1 MAVVGQVLATLLWLY
16 WLILIGRL
24 IFDFVQI
31 FARSWQPRG
40 PILVI
45 AEAIYSVTDPPL
57 RFLRRFIPPLKL
69 GGVQFD
75 LAFLI
80 LLIAVQILFNVAL
93 AL

>member
-1 MAVVGQVLATLLWLY
+1 MAVVGQVLATVLWLY
-16 WLILIGRL
+16 WLSLIGRL

-40 PILVI
+40 PILVV

-80 LLIAVQILFNVAL
+80 LIIAVQILINVAL

>member
-24 IFDFVQI
+24 FFDFVQI

-80 LLIAVQILFNVAL
+80 LIIAVQILINVAL

>member
-1 MAVVGQVLATLLWLY
+1 MAVVGQVLATVLWLY

-80 LLIAVQILFNVAL
+80 LIIAVQILINVAL